1 MSLKDEIVS
10 EIMSL
15 VRQQPT
21 RMEPRPS
28 IEELE
33 RILNSETTDD
43 IRIEPDG
50 SVSCRP
56 TVTTVG
62 AVAEKVLTLVG
73 RWRNDAFENSAQIV
87 ERYFPEDGTSCCND
101 IRAMKR
107 DPEAR
112 MTVE

>member
-1 MSLKDEIVS
+1 MSLKDEIAT

-28 IEELE
+28 IEDLE
-33 RILNSETTDD
+33 KILNSETTDD
-43 IRIEPDG
+43 IHIEPDG

-56 TVTTVG
+56 TTTTVG
-62 AVAEKVLTLVG
+62 AVAERVLTLVG
-73 RWRNDAFENSAQIV
+73 KWRNDAFENSAQIV
-87 ERYFPEDGTSCCND
+87 ERYYPDDGTSCSND
-101 IRAMKR
+101 IRALKR

-112 MTVE
+112 RAAE